1 MTAIPVTV
9 TTPSGYTFTV
19 SSVRAVARMLSGTG
33 RASGGLRRQIER
45 KALNGLD
52 LGTNNI
58 VRNNHLA
65 G

>member
-19 SSVRAVARMLSGTG
+19 SSIRAVARMLSGNGT
-33 RASGGLRRQIER
+33 ASGGLRKQISE
-45 KALNGLD
+45 KALNGVTF
-52 LGTNNI
+52 GPNT
-58 VRNNHLA
+58 VRNNQLA